1 MGTACTEVEVDTL
14 TGDWKMLR
22 NDLVVDV
29 GQPINPGI
37 DVGQIEGAF
46 LQGNK
51 FVRVVFFY
59 LLLLKVWDGQPLK
72 NLHGE
77 IVTIVG

>member
-51 FVRVVFFY
+51 FCSRGIFLF
-59 LLLLKVWDGQPLK
+59 
-72 NLHGE
+72 
-77 IVTIVG
+77 TII